1 MEANNMSAWLR
12 FATDDRQF
20 NKNGSNRITKQPHSL
35 SSIHQA
41 KQSRLVSRDKQ
52 TATNHTLTNNPQSLP
67 LYVRTNVRTFI
78 HPSIHPFKPSMHTYV
93 HTLHSTLN
101 TRTFIH
107 TRYTRSFRPSYRRVC
122 QCRGTQQKGNRMCY
136 QLIFQLVYWNRCI
149 EMIKYLYDISSIQLL
164 HSEKFI
170 SFHYTSD

>member
-67 LYVRTNVRTFI
+67 LYVRTNVRTYVRLFI
-78 HPSIHPFKPSMHTYV
+78 HPSIHLNHLCIHTYIP
-93 HTLHSTLN
+93 STPLQ
-101 TRTFIH
+101 IH
-107 TRYTRSFRPSYRRVC
+107 ALSYIRAIHGHFALPTDGYVSAMAH
-122 QCRGTQQKGNRMCY
+122 NRK
-136 QLIFQLVYWNRCI
+136 VI
-149 EMIKYLYDISSIQLL
+149 ECAIS
-164 HSEKFI
+164 
-170 SFHYTSD
+170 